1 MLPCNE
7 YIFTLFKILN
17 NVSQCT
23 EFTNA
28 KKNIFTLKWIRDVK
42 NPISSN
48 A

>member
-1 MLPCNE
+1 MLPRNE

-28 KKNIFTLKWIRDVK
+28 TKKIYLL
-42 NPISSN
+42 
-48 A
+48 